1 MFSLSAIAINGQ
13 SAMSGLWGSVAF
25 LISSLLQWYEAV
37 NGDPKKEAL
46 EEPGELNSWQVHPL

>member
-1 MFSLSAIAINGQ
+1 
-13 SAMSGLWGSVAF
+13 MSGLWGSVAF